1 MGRNADLPECG
12 SGTVPVKDIQIDYR
26 CRNADLPEC
35 GIGTYPLRRPEI
47 PRLGV
52 GTPICPSVGLEL
64 LALRLLVRL
73 AWCRNADLPEC
84 GIGTATQQPH
94 SMRSGASERR
104 FARVWDWNIA
114 CLTGTRTLMHVGTPI
129 CPSVG
134 LELERSAFLWWRG
147 ATSERRFAR
156 VWDWNKG
163 IAGTRHWASRR

>member
-104 FARVWDWNIA
+104 FARVWDWNSIVA
-114 CLTGTRTLMHVGTPI
+114 RSCGGGVQRRNADLPECGIGTRGSRVRAIGQADVGTPI

-134 LELERSAFLWWRG
+134 LEH
-147 ATSERRFAR
+147 RRQQG
-156 VWDWNKG
+156 G
-163 IAGTRHWASRR
+163 IA